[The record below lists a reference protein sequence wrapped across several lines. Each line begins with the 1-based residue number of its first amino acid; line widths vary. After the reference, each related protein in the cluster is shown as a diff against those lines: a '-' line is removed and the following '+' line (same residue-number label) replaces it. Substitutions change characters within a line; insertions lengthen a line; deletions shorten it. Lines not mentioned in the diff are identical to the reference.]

1 MTAKPIKKRA
11 AQLSAMDIAKITM
24 RKARKKERDIKLSV
38 RKYSLPE
45 LSVRKFS
52 LPEPP
57 AGTSTARKLQNPDHI
72 DIVKGMMQVP
82 SARDMGLSE
91 EGEEMHD
98 KMVIAATRQ
107 LSATTGGQYSRYIA
121 RRIEGYSRPDTESM
135 VFKMHRRFRTRVIS
149 LTS

>member
-11 AQLSAMDIAKITM
+11 AQLSAMDIAKITL
-24 RKARKKERDIKLSV
+24 RRARRKERNIKLSV
-38 RKYSLPE
+38 MKY
-45 LSVRKFS
+45 S

-57 AGTSTARKLQNPDHI
+57 AGTSTARKLHNPDHI

-91 EGEEMHD
+91 EGEEIHD

-121 RRIEGYSRPDTESM
+121 RLIEGYSRPDPESI
-135 VFKMHRRFRTRVIS
+135 VAKCTGVSEPESYR
-149 LTS
+149 